1 MTKTIPIDQ
10 LASTIMEG
18 LEEYA
23 DLITDDM
30 KADVKKAAETVQKEV
45 KGNAPV
51 HSGAYTDRN
60 RKPGTYKKSWR
71 KKTTKESAH
80 EMEITV
86 YSSQPGLTHLLEKG
100 HAKRNGGRTRAFP
113 HIAPA
118 EEKGINQLERDIE
131 RDIRKESS

>member
-1 MTKTIPIDQ
+1 MGKTIPVDQ

-23 DLITDDM
+23 DLITEDM
-30 KADVKKAAETVQKEV
+30 KEDVKKAAETVQKEI
-45 KGNAPV
+45 KAEAPV
-51 HSGAYTDRN
+51 HSGEYPNRK
-60 RKPGTYKKSWR
+60 RKPGTYKKSWK
-71 KKTTKESAH
+71 KKTTKETSH
-80 EMEITV
+80 ELEVTV

-118 EEKGINQLERDIE
+118 QDKGEEQLLRDIE